1 MVSRELIQTPSFI
14 LSPWKLVQYLIFW
27 FIGWNISASVNLS
40 EFGFSISRIASFS
53 EILLLWNVI
62 KRTKTFL
69 AVPLYFI
76 YLSLRCL
83 SSCHTFSA
91 IFLSLFWI
99 VSNQFIYLCQVNL
112 LKCFFFLLFLSSSS
126 WKTHWCFPITYR
138 WRHSLWLTFS
148 VLKILILVSL
158 CMSIFPKFFSFHFR
172 EIY

>member
-1 MVSRELIQTPSFI
+1 MVSRELIQSPSFI

-99 VSNQFIYLCQVNL
+99 VSYQFIYLCQVNL
-112 LKCFFFLLFLSSSS
+112 LKCFFFYYSSLLPLGKHIYASQLHTGEGTVCDSHLVS
-126 WKTHWCFPITYR
+126 WKFW
-138 WRHSLWLTFS
+138 S
-148 VLKILILVSL
+148 
-158 CMSIFPKFFSFHFR
+158 
-172 EIY
+172 